1 MPDTARTQRDLRL
14 SSPAVRTAAGIASLA
29 LAAAVSWS
37 GLLLVVRG
45 RVIPGWEVSGAL
57 LVLALVVRRALL
69 KAARDTETVRPAR
82 KRVTPVRLGEGLL
95 LGAAVLGTAWGA
107 GDDLISDARY
117 HVLSPTGPGGCTAV
131 VRETSFLVVGNGEA
145 YAVGH
150 TGLALGES
158 GSWTVD
164 DGYRPVAA
172 GTYALRW
179 GRDAGV
185 LRVSGTNTDPVVRG
199 GLTDVSCDW

>member
-1 MPDTARTQRDLRL
+1 MPDTARAQRIL
-14 SSPAVRTAAGIASLA
+14 
-29 LAAAVSWS
+29 
-37 GLLLVVRG
+37 RG
-45 RVIPGWEVSGAL
+45 RVIPGWEVSGAF
-57 LVLALVVRRALL
+57 LVLALLVHRTLIG
-69 KAARDTETVRPAR
+69 AARVRETARPAR
-82 KRVTPVRLGEGLL
+82 KRVTPLRLGEGLM

-107 GDDLISDARY
+107 GDDLIPDAQY
-117 HVLSPTGPGGCTAV
+117 HVLSPTGPGGCTVV
-131 VRETSFLVVGNGEA
+131 VRETSLLVVGNGEA

-164 DGYRPVAA
+164 DGYRLVAV

-185 LRVSGTNTDPVVRG
+185 LHVSGTNTGPVVG
-199 GLTDVSCDW
+199 GALTDVSCGR